1 MDTDRGEKVT
11 LGGKEYTLVLTL
23 RAQKEIAKKYGGLE
37 NLAEELDGVE
47 GMDAAIWFITLL
59 ANQSILI
66 DNLQNNEK
74 QPLLTEAEVEL
85 LSSPGQFQDFVPL
98 LESAIAKGMK
108 RHVESE
114 DNSEKNA
121 PAG

>member
-1 MDTDRGEKVT
+1 MDRGEKVT
-11 LGGKEYTLVLTL
+11 IGNKEYTLVLTL
-23 RAQKEIAKKYGGLE
+23 RAQKEIAKQYGGLE
-37 NLAEELDGVE
+37 NLAETLDGVE
-47 GMDAAIWFITLL
+47 GMEAAVWFITLL
-59 ANQSILI
+59 ANQGILI

-98 LESAIAKGMK
+98 LELAIAKGMK
-108 RHVESE
+108 RYVESE
-114 DNSEKNA
+114 EDNAVEKNA

>member
-1 MDTDRGEKVT
+1 MDMDRGEKVT

-23 RAQKEIAKKYGGLE
+23 RAQKEIAKKYGGME
-37 NLAEELDGVE
+37 NIAEELDGVE
-47 GMDAAIWFITLL
+47 SMDAAIWFITLL

-98 LESAIAKGMK
+98 LESAISKGMK

-114 DNSEKNA
+114 DSEEKNA